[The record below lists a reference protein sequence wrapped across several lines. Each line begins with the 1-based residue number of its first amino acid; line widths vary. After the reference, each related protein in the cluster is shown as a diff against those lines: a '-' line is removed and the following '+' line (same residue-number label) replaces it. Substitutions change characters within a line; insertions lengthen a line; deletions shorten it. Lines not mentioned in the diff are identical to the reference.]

1 MKTPFYFSCF
11 FTLWDH
17 RFHHITFGMTP
28 SASML
33 HGVCSRLLRLHTLRL
48 EAAVKSVIADF
59 RFYLAR
65 INRKK
70 VTSEL
75 KFEVS

>member
-17 RFHHITFGMTP
+17 RFHRITFGMTP

-33 HGVCSRLLRLHTLRL
+33 QGVRSSLLRLYTLRPRPPRLAWLAGEL

-59 RFYLAR
+59 RFYSAG
-65 INRKK
+65 
-70 VTSEL
+70 
-75 KFEVS
+75 